1 MRGHEAAVN
10 GVAFVP
16 GVRGA
21 GGGAI
26 AVSAS
31 TDRTVRVWDCGRGDE
46 IGPVPLRF
54 DGYEKSPGDAGAVT
68 CVAAAPP
75 EVGGEGG
82 PGAFVAGEY
91 GGKTQAWR
99 IVDGGTGETVS
110 EAWTEGEAPE
120 E

>member
-1 MRGHEAAVN
+1 M
-10 GVAFVP
+10 
-16 GVRGA
+16 
-21 GGGAI
+21 
-26 AVSAS
+26 
-31 TDRTVRVWDCGRGDE
+31 
-46 IGPVPLRF
+46 PLRS

-75 EVGGEGG
+75 EVGGGG
-82 PGAFVAGEY
+82 GTRRVRRGGY